1 MNKTWHETSPLATI
15 AESVLAPSVLS
26 EGPVRFLLVSG
37 RRDDDCWGL
46 VGAYWLTIDSARGGF
61 LVAPGAVW
69 QGSEHARG
77 YHSALRR
84 GWKEDDIYSY
94 WQSQVGATGQV
105 MIDPQQHADTV
116 FQVAR
121 RVGAL

>member
-1 MNKTWHETSPLATI
+1 MNRTWHETSPLATI
-15 AESVLAPSVLS
+15 TSSVLHPSALS

-37 RRDDDCWGL
+37 YRDSGRWGL
-46 VGAYWLTIDSARGGF
+46 LGAYWLTIDGTNGGF

-69 QGSEHARG
+69 QGSEHARC
-77 YHSALRR
+77 YRNALRR
-84 GWKEDDIYSY
+84 GWDEEQIYAY
-94 WQSQVGATGQV
+94 WQTQVGASGQI
-105 MIDPQQHADTV
+105 MIDPQQHADAV